1 MIDIKLPIKELGL
14 NTRALNWLKAEANI
28 KTIEDL
34 ILHESMLL
42 KYPNIGNVTND
53 HIKEKLAI
61 HNLYL
66 KTDRKFLK
74 KEKKE
79 MTNSRPYVTYQI
91 WFHCENCSKQIT
103 HHTIHTCFV
112 MNPDILPTKEQWIA
126 ICKMVK
132 KVNNK

>member
-14 NTRALNWLKAEANI
+14 NTRALNWLKVEANI

-74 KEKKE
+74 KEKKK
-79 MTNSRPYVTYQI
+79 MTDSRPYVRELTEWEI
-91 WFHCENCSKQIT
+91 KECWEEATEMREHFCSQY
-103 HHTIHTCFV
+103 F
-112 MNPDILPTKEQWIA
+112 DFAQLIL
-126 ICKMVK
+126 K
-132 KVNNK
+132 KAREK